1 MVEGN
6 KEFAKYFNAL
16 LEEKEPRALQVKVAE
31 KLGVTQGTLS
41 KLRRGAMIPSDDLA
55 KKIILAWGLDET
67 EFMEAIYKFR
77 RESSAKFFREAKQ
90 MEENELAEI
99 AEVKTKP
106 RLPVTAAAGHLS
118 DYLEGVRA
126 DECEYLPVMRS
137 LPDYDFTMLIKG
149 NSMEPK
155 FEGGDEIACKKV
167 TSIIEPGKT
176 YVLATRDG
184 AVVKRLYPENNGV
197 RCVSYNHEEYP
208 DFFVNG
214 EDVLEVYRV
223 VGLIRV

>member
-1 MVEGN
+1 MAEVRYIKFSE
-6 KEFAKYFNAL
+6 YFNKL
-16 LEEKEPRALQVKVAE
+16 LEENEPKKRQDEIADRFGVKQGTISRIKNGTMLPGEDLAE
-31 KLGVTQGTLS
+31 KFAKEWGV
-41 KLRRGAMIPSDDLA
+41 PD
-55 KKIILAWGLDET
+55 
-67 EFMEAIYKFR
+67 FMEHVYTAR
-77 RESSAKFFREAKQ
+77 REEGAKFFREAKQ
-90 MEENELAEI
+90 REENELADV

-214 EDVLEVYRV
+214 EDVLDVYRV